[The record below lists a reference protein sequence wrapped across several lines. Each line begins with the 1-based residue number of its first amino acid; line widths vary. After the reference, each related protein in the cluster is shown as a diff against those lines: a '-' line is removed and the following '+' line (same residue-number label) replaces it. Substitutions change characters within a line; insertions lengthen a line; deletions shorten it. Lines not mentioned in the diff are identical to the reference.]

1 MQAPAIHIAPS
12 ILSADFRVLER
23 EVKEAEACGADR
35 IHCDVMDGHFVPNL
49 TFGPFVVEAVK
60 KCVAIPLDVH
70 LMIDNPQKYI
80 AAYCDAGA
88 NVLIVH
94 AEVCPNDI
102 EQVLAEIRRRNVR
115 AGASVNPDKSA
126 DLLLPH
132 LAHMD
137 QALIMTVYAG
147 FGGQKFIPEMLPKI
161 KAVRDE
167 ADRRGLAL
175 DIEVDGGINHES
187 AALCAQQG
195 ANIFVAGNYVFKADN
210 YKERIAAVRKAA
222 EEGRKKKV
230 DELTR

>member
-1 MQAPAIHIAPS
+1 MLVPSIHVAPS
-12 ILSADFRVLER
+12 ILSADFRVLEK

-49 TFGPFVVEAVK
+49 TFGPLVVEAVK
-60 KCVAIPLDVH
+60 KCVSIPLDVH
-70 LMIDNPQKYI
+70 LMIANPQKYI

-94 AEVCPNDI
+94 AEVCSGDL
-102 EQVLAEIRRRNVR
+102 EQVLAEIRRRKVR

-147 FGGQKFIPEMLPKI
+147 FGGQKFIPEMLAKVH
-161 KAVRDE
+161 AVRDE
-167 ADRRGLAL
+167 AARRNLNL

-187 AALCAQQG
+187 AALCAREG
-195 ANIFVAGNYVFKADN
+195 ANVFVAGNYVFKGKD
-210 YKERIAAVRKAA
+210 YHERISAIRNAA
-222 EEGRKKKV
+222 EEAWKK
-230 DELTR
+230 R

>member
-1 MQAPAIHIAPS
+1 MPVPAIHVAPS
-12 ILSADFRVLER
+12 ILSADFRVLEK

-60 KCVAIPLDVH
+60 KCVSIPLDVH
-70 LMIDNPQKYI
+70 LMIANPQKYI
-80 AAYCDAGA
+80 AEYCDAGA

-94 AEVCPNDI
+94 AEVCAGDL
-102 EQVLAEIRRRNVR
+102 EQVLSEIRRRKVR

-147 FGGQKFIPEMLPKI
+147 FGGQKFIPEMLAKI
-161 KAVRDE
+161 HAVSDE
-167 ADRRGLAL
+167 AARQNLAL

-195 ANIFVAGNYVFKADN
+195 ANVFVAGNYVFKSKN
-210 YKERIAAVRKAA
+210 YGERIGAIRRAA
-222 EEGRKKKV
+222 EEAWKNRQ
-230 DELTR
+230 